1 MTAFMSALGWRVIV
15 DTYNIVLLILLGLVL
30 LLLVYY

>member
-1 MTAFMSALGWRVIV
+1 MSALGWRVIV